1 MIKIALK
8 LKIHG
13 LLIGDMMDI
22 FILKEDKILVVFGI
36 LMLFQ
41 FDDKNFIHLT
51 NNINFLIFH
60 VIFIKIMDFYVQLMN

>member
-1 MIKIALK
+1 MIKTALK

-13 LLIGDMMDI
+13 LLVGDMMDI
-22 FILKEDKILVVFGI
+22 FIFKEDKILVVFGI

-41 FDDKNFIHLT
+41 FDDINFIHLT